1 MFSNQFQNPFQSSS
15 TTLSTTTQISM
26 EIPVIGAINGACSL
40 ENVEKC
46 KFFCCSQNTSQEFPV
61 QEDYIVNDIFLVEP
75 ESFIVPSTA
84 KSASVKTRVI
94 Q

>member
-1 MFSNQFQNPFQSSS
+1 
-15 TTLSTTTQISM
+15 M
-26 EIPVIGAINGACSL
+26 EIPVIGAIDGACSL

-46 KFFCCSQNTSQEFPV
+46 KFFCCSQNTSQEFPI

-94 Q
+94 YKGGII